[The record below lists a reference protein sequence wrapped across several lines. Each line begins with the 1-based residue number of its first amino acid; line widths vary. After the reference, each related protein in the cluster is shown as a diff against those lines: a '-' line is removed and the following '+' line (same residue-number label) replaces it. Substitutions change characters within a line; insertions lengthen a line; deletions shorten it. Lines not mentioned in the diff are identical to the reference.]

1 MKKYRSCH
9 HLSILAAG
17 LFPFLAGCV
26 TDQDFRSLEL
36 QFRNMDNRMVAL
48 ENQVQEINRGGSS
61 VELVKKQQAGLS
73 SNLDRLNA
81 ELMQVKGQLD
91 ESRHR
96 YRNLQSENKNLG
108 EELKKIQQL
117 EQKTGELQER
127 IGSMESSNT
136 EIDTRLSTVDTH
148 LADIKETQTMAATRA
163 AEEARKKAEA
173 ADRAEAAAKSVQ
185 PHEIAPEKTKKTPTE
200 AKRQQTVEQTSPPA
214 PPQKQGESSGNKT
227 YDEALELFKA
237 KKYKESQEL
246 FSEFIKK
253 NPDND
258 LSVNARFWVGDCL
271 YNQNEFALAIL
282 EYQNVIADYPN
293 HTKAPA
299 ALFKQAMAF
308 ENLQDKDTAK
318 IVYKKIIAEYP
329 KSDQI
334 EAAKKKLE
342 ELEK

>member
-173 ADRAEAAAKSVQ
+173 ADRAEAATKSVQ